1 MNKIRRSRISSLVL
15 FLVTLPYIEPQIFK
29 VEFQF
34 IDNIYAILK
43 LSSSLIIICIYLL
56 YFRFKISV
64 AVILTCILQGWILLS
79 TVVNHGSLVTYSGP
93 SLTMISMFMI
103 FEISL
108 YDNWVK
114 YLIYIRNLLSVF
126 ILINCFT
133 ILLVKASI
141 IDSAFYFLGMDNR
154 WIYFILPWIILN
166 FVLTSFNK
174 QNIRRAWLSWGIGFC
189 SLLITWSVGAMVAV
203 GLFPIFCLIW
213 NSRKLFKQLRA
224 NSIYPTILVILIL
237 NYLLTNQII
246 LNYFRSIINNIF
258 HKDIT
263 LAGRIYLWEAVY
275 EVLSKNPL
283 FGMGVLSN
291 DESIDFFYVAS
302 GFVDACRVNHPH
314 NFILYFAYRGGYI
327 ALLIFVSLV
336 IYIFVQI
343 KKSFNSSLSRYV
355 FSGIVSILAASLA
368 DTFDFSLTYLVF
380 AIAANAYFI
389 QKQFKGRCND

>member
-29 VEFQF
+29 IEFQF

-79 TVVNHGSLVTYSGP
+79 TVVNHGSLVTYFGP

-174 QNIRRAWLSWGIGFC
+174 QNIHRAWLSWGIGFC
-189 SLLITWSVGAMVAV
+189 SLLITWSVGAMIAV

-246 LNYFRSIINNIF
+246 LNYFRRIINNIF

-283 FGMGVLSN
+283 FGIGVLSN
-291 DESIDFFYVAS
+291 DKSINFFYVAS

-343 KKSFNSSLSRYV
+343 KKSFNSSLSKYV
-355 FSGIVSILAASLA
+355 FSGIVSILAASLV